1 MGKDKQS
8 NTQSLEMNKLVLNVS
23 IIIQVIDLKNWN
35 GNIVHL
41 PHKQNQEAD
50 RIDDTM

>member
-1 MGKDKQS
+1 MDNDKQS
-8 NTQSLEMNKLVLNVS
+8 NTQSLEMNILVLNVS

-41 PHKQNQEAD
+41 PNKQNQEAD